1 MTPFRYKAKI
11 LPDGHLPL
19 PGDFPVRTGEEIE
32 VTLSPAEPG
41 NGAAEAIRRAD
52 HILERWAGVGRGG
65 GSGVAE
71 RHDDHLYG
79 R

>member
-11 LPDGHLPL
+11 LPDGHLPV
-19 PGDFPVRTGEEIE
+19 PDDFHGRAGEELD
-32 VTLSPAEPG
+32 VTLSPAEEVD
-41 NGAAEAIRRAD
+41 GAAEASKRAD
-52 HILERWAGVGRGG
+52 HLLQKWAGIGRGS

-71 RHDDHLYG
+71 RHDDHLYE